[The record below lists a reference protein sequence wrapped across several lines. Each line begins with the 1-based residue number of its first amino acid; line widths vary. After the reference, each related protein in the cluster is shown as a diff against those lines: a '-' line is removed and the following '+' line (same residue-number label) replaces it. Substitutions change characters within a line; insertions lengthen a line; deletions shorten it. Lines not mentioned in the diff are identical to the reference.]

1 LESNSASSTSAET
14 AKETIKVA
22 GILED
27 GPIRKLLKE
36 RIFLKQGPEEWL
48 TPGKLS
54 LFIEGLKKDIDDER
68 EASTHYSIMAG
79 VLGKMGLLPE
89 KAYVDAIARQ
99 EHEHMETLQGIVCNL
114 EEKRRRM

>member
-1 LESNSASSTSAET
+1 MAEIL
-14 AKETIKVA
+14 KE
-22 GILED
+22 

-36 RIFLKQGPEEWL
+36 RRILKRSPAEEEWL

-54 LFIEGLKKDIDDER
+54 LFIEDLKKDINDER

-89 KAYVDAIARQ
+89 KAYVDGIAKQ
-99 EHEHMETLQGIVCNL
+99 EHEHMETLQDILATL